1 MAPLSVQVF
10 RCQRMHVEGDEH
22 YPIIPPMQC
31 MSVQIANTTE
41 RDLRVEAD
49 SQGVEYFVLSAGD
62 ERLIQLTQPGRSSGR
77 DRSTSTSARKGQ
89 GR

>member
-1 MAPLSVQVF
+1 
-10 RCQRMHVEGDEH
+10 MHVEGDEH

-62 ERLIQLTQPGRSSGR
+62 ERLIQLTQPGAIFRPGQINFYLSPEGSG
-77 DRSTSTSARKGQ
+77 TVILLWA
-89 GR
+89 